1 MSLLP
6 SSPDV
11 SPDSD
16 PRLVGLDSE
25 EADELM
31 AALSS
36 ETARRLLAELHEDPA
51 PPGELADRVDT
62 SLQNAQYHLEKLEG
76 AGAIED
82 VGTAYS
88 EKGRE
93 MTVYGPADSPL
104 VIYAGEQERASGL
117 RAALSR
123 LFGGVLALAVASLAI
138 QELFGRSI
146 FRAARD
152 DAGSQGAPPTATST
166 ATPTAAPT
174 SGGDDGAKTGDSNG
188 SGGFDAESTEE
199 PTATGEVNVSRQDGT
214 ATPEPEATGTDGG
227 ATADTGTEAS
237 VETAAPSETPVEAAN
252 DTPPTDS
259 PTEAPMDTPAATG
272 DGGAGGGPLDFLDGV
287 VDFFDAIL
295 DGLFGPGLPP
305 GLAFFVGG
313 LTVLSVVIAMTY
325 LRSRP

>member
-82 VGTAYS
+82 IGTAYS

-152 DAGSQGAPPTATST
+152 DAGPQGAPPSETST

-174 SGGDDGAKTGDSNG
+174 SGGDDGAETSDSDG
-188 SGGFDAESTEE
+188 SGGLDAKSTEE

-214 ATPEPEATGTDGG
+214 ATPEPGATGTTNETM
-227 ATADTGTEAS
+227 AEEGTKAAA
-237 VETAAPSETPVEAAN
+237 ETETPADARS
-252 DTPPTDS
+252 DAQPTET
-259 PTEAPMDTPAATG
+259 PTEAPMDTPAATE

-287 VDFFDAIL
+287 VDFFDAVL

-313 LTVLSVVIAMTY
+313 LTVLSVVVAMTY

>member
-82 VGTAYS
+82 IGTAYS

-123 LFGGVLALAVASLAI
+123 LFGGVLALAVTSLAI

-152 DAGSQGAPPTATST
+152 DAGPQGAPPSETST

-174 SGGDDGAKTGDSNG
+174 SGGDDGAETSDSDG
-188 SGGFDAESTEE
+188 SGGLDAKSTEE

-214 ATPEPEATGTDGG
+214 ATPEPGATGTTNETM
-227 ATADTGTEAS
+227 AEEGTKAAA
-237 VETAAPSETPVEAAN
+237 ETETPADARS
-252 DTPPTDS
+252 DAQPTDS
-259 PTEAPMDTPAATG
+259 PTEAPADTPAATE

-287 VDFFDAIL
+287 VDFFDAVL

-313 LTVLSVVIAMTY
+313 LTVLSVVVAMTY

>member
-62 SLQNAQYHLEKLEG
+62 SLQNAQYHLEKLES

-152 DAGSQGAPPTATST
+152 DAGPQGAAPT

-174 SGGDDGAKTGDSNG
+174 SGGDDGAETGNG
-188 SGGFDAESTEE
+188 DADDGGFTVDSAEE
-199 PTATGEVNVSRQDGT
+199 PTATEEVNVSRQDGT
-214 ATPEPEATGTDGG
+214 ATPEPEATGTADET
-227 ATADTGTEAS
+227 TAEEDTEAA
-237 VETAAPSETPVEAAN
+237 VETETPADARSDVE
-252 DTPPTDS
+252 PTET
-259 PTEAPMDTPAATG
+259 PTEAPADTPAATE
-272 DGGAGGGPLDFLDGV
+272 DGGPLDFLDGV
-287 VDFFDAIL
+287 VDFFDAVL

-313 LTVLSVVIAMTY
+313 LTVLSVVVAMTY

>member
-62 SLQNAQYHLEKLEG
+62 SLQNAQYHLEKLES

-88 EKGRE
+88 KKGRE

-152 DAGSQGAPPTATST
+152 DAGPQGAPPSETPT
-166 ATPTAAPT
+166 ATPAAAPT
-174 SGGDDGAKTGDSNG
+174 SGGDDGAETSDSDDGAETGDGNG
-188 SGGFDAESTEE
+188 DDGGLDAKSTEE
-199 PTATGEVNVSRQDGT
+199 PTGTEEVNVSQQDGT
-214 ATPEPEATGTDGG
+214 ATPEPGATGTANETMAEGG
-227 ATADTGTEAS
+227 TKAAA
-237 VETAAPSETPVEAAN
+237 ETETPADARTAGRAA
-252 DTPPTDS
+252 DHWTSSTASSTSSTRCSTACSVPGCRQGWRSSSAAS
-259 PTEAPMDTPAATG
+259 PC
-272 DGGAGGGPLDFLDGV
+272 
-287 VDFFDAIL
+287 
-295 DGLFGPGLPP
+295 
-305 GLAFFVGG
+305 
-313 LTVLSVVIAMTY
+313 S
-325 LRSRP
+325 RSSSR